1 MNSISKFIKTARST
15 DDRYHHDRVCHWRIY
30 CLWHG
35 HGPCFNT
42 FILDK
47 KMTAFEMADALSQ
60 YGTSTTLANINL
72 AEIVTMLRMQAH
84 EITALLEQVNELQ
97 RVL

>member
-1 MNSISKFIKTARST
+1 LLKNGLVNDF
-15 DDRYHHDRVCHWRIY
+15 YHHDRFCHWRIY

-35 HGPCFNT
+35 HGNCRNT

-60 YGTSTTLANINL
+60 YGEGAIFANIKMTDV
-72 AEIVTMLRMQAH
+72 ATMLRFQAH
-84 EITALLEQVNELQ
+84 EIEALLEQINELQ